1 MFNVNEYV
9 VYKGSGVC
17 RIIDIGTLDFGGMD
31 KEKKFYFLRPVHA
44 KESITY
50 APVDNAKVPMRKVL
64 SKEEA
69 QELIDTLPE
78 IEVMNELNDK
88 QAEQK
93 YREIFKNC
101 NCREYLSIIKT
112 IFAKNKI
119 RMAAGKKITSTDER
133 YCHMAEEL
141 LYNELSLSL
150 GLDRLFVE
158 GCISDRLQAIC

>member
-64 SKEEA
+64 S
-69 QELIDTLPE
+69 
-78 IEVMNELNDK
+78 
-88 QAEQK
+88 
-93 YREIFKNC
+93 
-101 NCREYLSIIKT
+101 
-112 IFAKNKI
+112 
-119 RMAAGKKITSTDER
+119 
-133 YCHMAEEL
+133 
-141 LYNELSLSL
+141 
-150 GLDRLFVE
+150 
-158 GCISDRLQAIC
+158 

>member
-31 KEKKFYFLRPVHA
+31 KEKKYYFLRPVYA

-50 APVDNAKVPMRKVL
+50 APVENAKVPMRKVL
-64 SKEEA
+64 TKDEAEALIEE
-69 QELIDTLPE
+69 LSE
-78 IEVMNELNDK
+78 IEMMNELNDK

-93 YREIFKNC
+93 YKEIFRNC
-101 NCREYLSIIKT
+101 DCREYLSVIKT
-112 IFAKNKI
+112 IFTKNKV

-133 YCHMAEEL
+133 YYHMAEEL
-141 LYNELSLSL
+141 LYNELALSL
-150 GLDRLFVE
+150 GKDRVLVE
-158 GCISDRLQAIC
+158 DHITDRLQSIC